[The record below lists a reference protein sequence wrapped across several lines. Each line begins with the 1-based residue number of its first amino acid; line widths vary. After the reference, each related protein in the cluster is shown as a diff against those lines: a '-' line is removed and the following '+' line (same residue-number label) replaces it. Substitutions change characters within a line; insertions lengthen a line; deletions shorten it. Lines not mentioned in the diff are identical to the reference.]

1 MKVSK
6 NRWAYSFKE
15 GADTENKFQELL
27 QSKGYEVIKS
37 TKKQDI
43 HDHIDFYVNGYGIDV
58 KGRRYTQ
65 TIWLE
70 IQNVKGED
78 GWLKGKAKYIVL
90 DILDL
95 QEFVFFYR
103 EDLLKYVQQFEELT
117 DNKKDYLKWY
127 SRKKWNRYDKIIKVK
142 YSHIKHLQIKTY
154 SY

>member
-15 GADTENKFQELL
+15 GTDTENKFKELL

-43 HDHIDFYVNGYGIDV
+43 YDHIDFYVNGYGIDV

-70 IQNVKGED
+70 IQNVKGKD
-78 GWLKGKAKYIVL
+78 GWLKGKAKYIVF
-90 DILDL
+90 DILDM

-103 EDLLKYVQQFEELT
+103 EDLLKYVQQFNELT
-117 DNKKDYLKWY
+117 ENKKDYLKWY
-127 SRKKWNRYDKIIKVK
+127 SRKKWSREDKIIKVK
-142 YSHIKHLQIKTY
+142 YDYIKHLQIKTY